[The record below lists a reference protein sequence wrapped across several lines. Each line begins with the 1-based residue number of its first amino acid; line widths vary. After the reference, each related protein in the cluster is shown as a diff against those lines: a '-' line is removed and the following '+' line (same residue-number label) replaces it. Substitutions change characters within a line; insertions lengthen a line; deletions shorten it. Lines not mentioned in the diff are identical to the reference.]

1 MNSLRENYKE
11 FIKNNKL
18 ILKSHERFKSQ
29 KHDVFT
35 GEVNNIA
42 LSGNNDKR
50 IQSIDS
56 TELCAYGTSK
66 KLVCKKK
73 EVKRNNIIKQYKND

>member
-18 ILKSHERFKSQ
+18 ILKSHERFRRQ

-35 GEVNNIA
+35 AEVNNIA
-42 LSGNNDKR
+42 LSSNNDKR

-56 TELCAYGTSK
+56 IELCAYGTSK
-66 KLVCKKK
+66 KLVCKKE

>member
-11 FIKNNKL
+11 FVKNKKL
-18 ILKSHERFKSQ
+18 ILKLHERYRSQ

-56 TELCAYGTSK
+56 VELCAYGTSK
-66 KLVCKKK
+66 KLVCKKQK
-73 EVKRNNIIKQYKND
+73 VKRNNIIKQYKND